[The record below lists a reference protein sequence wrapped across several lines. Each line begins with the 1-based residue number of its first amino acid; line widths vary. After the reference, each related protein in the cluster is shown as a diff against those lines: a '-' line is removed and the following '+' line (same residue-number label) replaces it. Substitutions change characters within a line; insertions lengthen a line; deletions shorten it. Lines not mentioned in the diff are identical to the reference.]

1 MQSLEMVA
9 RRSERFN
16 SPQSYQASTQPNE
29 KGLPQ
34 PPPQVLRFPYRG
46 ECETRVTDDEGQG
59 TMGRSS
65 PSRLPLR
72 ANVHR
77 ERDVWVRGRDSPRPS
92 LIPEENIFAPMIG
105 HWLLRNEKLQGLLLG
120 DNLDSRAIPS
130 SSQQLKTEDEALRR
144 QNRTEALESK
154 MV

>member
-1 MQSLEMVA
+1 MQSLEIVA

-105 HWLLRNEKLQGLLLG
+105 HWLLRNEKLQGLFIG
-120 DNLDSRAIPS
+120 R
-130 SSQQLKTEDEALRR
+130 QFGLKSNPKLFSTA
-144 QNRTEALESK
+144 QN
-154 MV
+154 

>member
-1 MQSLEMVA
+1 MQSFEMVA
-9 RRSERFN
+9 RRSERLS
-16 SPQSYQASTQPNE
+16 SPQSYQASTQPTE

-34 PPPQVLRFPYRG
+34 PPPQVLRFSYRG

-77 ERDVWVRGRDSPRPS
+77 ERDVWVRGGHSPRPS
-92 LIPEENIFAPMIG
+92 LIPEENNFAPMIG
-105 HWLLRNEKLQGLLLG
+105 HRLLRDEKLQGLFIGRQFRLK
-120 DNLDSRAIPS
+120 SIPKLFS
-130 SSQQLKTEDEALRR
+130 TA
-144 QNRTEALESK
+144 QN
-154 MV
+154 

>member
-1 MQSLEMVA
+1 MQSLEMMA
-9 RRSERFN
+9 SRSERLRC
-16 SPQSYQASTQPNE
+16 PQSCQASTQPTE

-34 PPPQVLRFPYRG
+34 PPSQALRLSYRG
-46 ECETRVTDDEGQG
+46 ECETRVTDDEALG

-92 LIPEENIFAPMIG
+92 LIPEEIS
-105 HWLLRNEKLQGLLLG
+105 
-120 DNLDSRAIPS
+120 SR
-130 SSQQLKTEDEALRR
+130 Q
-144 QNRTEALESK
+144 
-154 MV
+154 